1 MGTFAFEFAKP
12 SKADLSDR
20 ANPLSWGNSIAVAVC
35 LQTIVGDE
43 VNRSLKSSQIPFVKR
58 FAEFGRSLT
67 AKMSR
72 EQSRVIF
79 WTS

>member
-1 MGTFAFEFAKP
+1 MKF
-12 SKADLSDR
+12 
-20 ANPLSWGNSIAVAVC
+20 
-35 LQTIVGDE
+35 
-43 VNRSLKSSQIPFVKR
+43 SQIPFVKR

-72 EQSRVIF
+72 EQSRAIF